1 MSKTR
6 NSNVKKGTNERH
18 DRSLWW
24 FSEGENGLFIEK
36 SIGRVKHKGEELLS
50 VTKITASL
58 QRRLD
63 KQLSSCHV
71 SSRPIRSLHFLIVFS
86 NKFDQENLHSTRNK

>member
-6 NSNVKKGTNERH
+6 SSNVKKGTNERH
-18 DRSLWW
+18 NRSLWW
-24 FSEGENGLFIEK
+24 FSERENGLFIEK

-58 QRRLD
+58 SESD
-63 KQLSSCHV
+63 
-71 SSRPIRSLHFLIVFS
+71 SLKVIV
-86 NKFDQENLHSTRNK
+86 L